1 MAIKEFKYRG
11 YSLEELQKMSQ
22 SDVAKILTSDVR
34 RKINRGIKLDKK
46 ILAAIESNAKGEIQR
61 KPVRTHCRDVLIM
74 PNMVGLKFAVYNGKS
89 FENIDIKPEMIGF
102 YLGEFVV
109 TRKRPVHSKAGI
121 GATRSSKHTGKK

>member
-1 MAIKEFKYRG
+1 
-11 YSLEELQKMSQ
+11 MSQ